1 MTGRRVLWVTERYPP
16 AKGGMAVSCARQV
29 RGLRRRGVIVDVLTM
44 ERGTVSLLVEPR
56 DNGDDLRVGRDLIDA
71 MGPNLAWTAV
81 AERHAREPYACT
93 VGFGA
98 SWAGFVAVTFSAWL
112 TAGSAVL
119 IRGNDL
125 DRDWF
130 LPRRGGW
137 VREALSRARAV
148 GAVSPEKAERVAR
161 LYPGKAVRWTPNGI
175 DASRWRLL
183 PADETRREE
192 VRAMLKAKDR
202 RVVGL
207 FGDLKAK
214 KRVTLWLEA
223 VRDAGLL
230 DRLAL
235 LIVGQVDP
243 VSARIL
249 DDPALAPPNVRIPF
263 SPPAELPAL
272 YAACDFVA
280 IPSSFDGMPNVLL
293 EAMACGVPP
302 IASNAGAMAEI
313 VGDGETGFLFPAE
326 NREAAGAATLRALAL
341 STEEARAMGERARQ
355 AVTTRFT
362 LDREID
368 TLVDLLTLAAA

>member
-44 ERGTVSLLVEPR
+44 ERGAAPLLIEPR
-56 DNGDDLRVGRDLIDA
+56 DNGADLRVGRDLVDA
-71 MGPNLAWTAV
+71 MGPNLAWTTV
-81 AERHAREPYACT
+81 AERHAREPYLCT

-98 SWAGFVAVTFSAWL
+98 SWAGFVAATFGAWL
-112 TAGSAVL
+112 NAGCAVL

-148 GAVSPEKAERVAR
+148 GAVSPEKTDRVAC
-161 LYPGKAVRWTPNGI
+161 LYPGKPVRWTPNGI

-183 PADETRREE
+183 PADETRRDEI
-192 VRAMLKAKDR
+192 RALLKAGSR

-230 DRLAL
+230 DQLAL
-235 LIVGQVDP
+235 LIVDQVDP
-243 VSARIL
+243 LSARIL

-263 SPPAELPAL
+263 SPAAELAAL

-280 IPSSFDGMPNVLL
+280 LPSSFDGMPNVLL

-302 IASNAGAMAEI
+302 IASNAGAMAQI
-313 VGDGETGFLFPAE
+313 VTDGETGFLFPAE
-326 NREAAGAATLRALAL
+326 NREAAALATRRALAL
-341 STEEARAMGERARQ
+341 SRDEARAMGDRAHQ
-355 AVTTRFT
+355 AVATRFT
-362 LDREID
+362 LDREIEA
-368 TLVDLLTLAAA
+368 LLELLTLASA

>member
-1 MTGRRVLWVTERYPP
+1 MTGHRVLWVTERYPP

-44 ERGTVSLLVEPR
+44 ERGAVPLLIEPR
-56 DNGDDLRVGRDLIDA
+56 DNGADLRVGRDLVDA
-71 MGPNLAWTAV
+71 LGPNLAWTTV

-98 SWAGFVAVTFSAWL
+98 SWAGFVAATFGAWMN
-112 TAGSAVL
+112 AGAAVL

-137 VREALSRARAV
+137 VRDALARARAI
-148 GAVSPEKAERVAR
+148 GAVSPEKVQRVER
-161 LYPGKAVRWTPNGI
+161 LYPGKPIRWTPNGI
-175 DASRWRLL
+175 DTSRWRLL
-183 PADETRREE
+183 PGDETRRDEI
-192 VRAMLKAKDR
+192 RALLKAKER
-202 RVVGL
+202 RVIGL

-243 VSARIL
+243 VSAGIL
-249 DDPALAPPNVRIPF
+249 DDPALAPHNVRIPF
-263 SPPAELPAL
+263 SPSSELPAL
-272 YAACDFVA
+272 YASCDFVA
-280 IPSSFDGMPNVLL
+280 LPSSFDGMPNVLL
-293 EAMACGVPP
+293 EAMASGVPP

-313 VGDGETGFLFPAE
+313 VTDGETGFLFPAE

-341 STEEARAMGERARQ
+341 PAEEVREMGECARRAI
-355 AVTTRFT
+355 ATRFT

-368 TLVDLLTLAAA
+368 ALVELLTIASG